1 MFEDLKVSEW
11 WFIGL
16 AALAGFF
23 VVKHFLEKLPGNQ
36 ADPQPGAQTSSNSG
50 QRENSAPKDDFKG
63 FEQKAGPGEQ
73 TNWFRREEE
82 EAARRAEQ
90 EATAKAAS
98 ASASCNPTPKP
109 WHQVLEVSSAAN
121 IDDIKQAYKRKI
133 RQYHPDKVAGL
144 GPEFTT
150 IAEAKAKEINEAY
163 KKACATRNV

>member
-16 AALAGFF
+16 AALAGFV
-23 VVKHFLEKLPGNQ
+23 VVKHFLDKLPGNQ
-36 ADPQPGAQTSSNSG
+36 AEPQSGARSGSSSDEPEHTSK
-50 QRENSAPKDDFKG
+50 KDDFRG

-73 TNWFRREEE
+73 TNWFRRDEE
-82 EAARRAEQ
+82 EAARRVEQ
-90 EATAKAAS
+90 EAAAKAAS
-98 ASASCNPTPKP
+98 ASSNPTPRL
-109 WHQVLEVSSAAN
+109 WYQVLEVSSVAN
-121 IDDIKQAYKRKI
+121 IEDIRQAYKRKI

-163 KKACATRNV
+163 QKACAERGV

>member
-11 WFIGL
+11 WFICL

-23 VVKHFLEKLPGNQ
+23 VVKHFLDKLPGNQ
-36 ADPQPGAQTSSNSG
+36 TEPQSGAQAGSNSE
-50 QRENSAPKDDFKG
+50 QRENTSKKDEFRG
-63 FEQKAGPGEQ
+63 FEQKAGSGEQ

-90 EATAKAAS
+90 EAGAKAARTS
-98 ASASCNPTPKP
+98 STPTPRP
-109 WHQVLEVSSAAN
+109 WYQVLEVSSVAS

-133 RQYHPDKVAGL
+133 KLYHPDKVAGL

-150 IAEAKAKEINEAY
+150 IADAKAKEINEAY
-163 KKACATRNV
+163 QKACADRGV